1 MCYSLDDYFNE
12 DLYFIAYVFNNLAD
26 SVILYLYSDVI
37 NENKLATLIQW
48 SIMDIL
54 GTADLTR

>member
-1 MCYSLDDYFNE
+1 
-12 DLYFIAYVFNNLAD
+12 VFNNLAD